1 MLISLPWKETL
12 HQEASRED
20 LAEAGQAR
28 AVQPDH
34 DRIIQAE
41 QGGDLV
47 AGHRLVVHHDQVT
60 AEHLVAVDSEAHVDH
75 HTVLVH
81 VQVMVTSLHTEVPA
95 EDQAMD
101 HDLHMETDRRAAT
114 VLAHHTEELHVQHME
129 VATEEVT
136 AHDPHMDH
144 VGILV
149 VTMEVRDS
157 SDNLSLKHLMEV
169 DTKVLHQALKA
180 LV

>member
-101 HDLHMETDRRAAT
+101 HDLHMETDRRVST
-114 VLAHHTEELHVQHME
+114 VLVQHME

-169 DTKVLHQALKA
+169 DTKVPHQALKA